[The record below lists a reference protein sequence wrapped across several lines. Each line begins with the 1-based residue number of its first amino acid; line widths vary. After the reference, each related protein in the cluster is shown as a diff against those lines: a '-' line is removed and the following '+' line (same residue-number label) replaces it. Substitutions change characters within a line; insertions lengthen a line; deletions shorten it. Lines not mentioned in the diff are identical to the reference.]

1 MNGWGAGRVI
11 PALHMPRFL
20 ALLIAVAV
28 GAGCGNPPPSNYP
41 TQALY
46 VEDTT
51 LGPDDEL
58 DVTVYLRGS
67 SEKVEDISKVYTV
80 SASGTFSFPM
90 IGTVEAASRNPA
102 DVEQEIRTRLADGF
116 IVEPNVTVQVKE
128 YKSKKVSIF
137 GEVRKPGTLSWRPS
151 MTISEAISNA
161 LGFTGMAKEV
171 AVVVTRRGSDG
182 AVEKFTIPVRRNAN
196 NKAPPFYMRPG
207 DSIWVPK
214 RLF

>member
-1 MNGWGAGRVI
+1 MNGWGRGRVI
-11 PALHMPRFL
+11 LALHMARLL
-20 ALLIAVAV
+20 ALLVAV
-28 GAGCGNPPPSNYP
+28 VVAGCGDPPPSNYP
-41 TQALY
+41 SQALY

-58 DVTVYLRGS
+58 DITVYLRGS
-67 SEKVEDISKVYTV
+67 SEKVEDISKGYTV
-80 SASGTFSFPM
+80 SASGSFSFPM
-90 IGTVEAASRNPA
+90 IGTVDAANRNPS

-151 MTISEAISNA
+151 MTINEAISNA
-161 LGFTGMAKEV
+161 LGFTNMAKEN

-182 AVEKFTIPVRRNAN
+182 EVEKFTVPVQRIAN

-214 RLF
+214 RMF